1 MMTTITIDVPDE
13 LLRKLGEN
21 ALRERLKRH
30 VELIRLME
38 LGIEIRTALEAQ
50 GIDWETE
57 WQASRQAAWDEYL
70 TEQPRLKELLQ

>member
-1 MMTTITIDVPDE
+1 MMMTITIDVPDE

-21 ALRERLKRH
+21 ALRERLKRQ

-38 LGIEIRTALEAQ
+38 LGTEIRAALEAQ

-57 WQASRQAAWDEYL
+57 WQTTRQAAWDEYL
-70 TEQPRLKELLQ
+70 TEQPRLKGLLQ